1 MNVRSR
7 DSYLLVRTH
16 RESMS
21 HVAEITGIATGDT
34 PSGEEVPAA
43 LLRAR
48 GEYLPIFV
56 TDDQADAIRRGLA
69 GDPFERPLTHDLLVN
84 MVTEFGGAFD
94 RVRIDDLQ
102 EGTFYAKIDAQ
113 RYEAGEPEP
122 LTFDA
127 RPSDA
132 VAIAVRIDCPI
143 EVTDDVLD
151 AAGRSGE
158 ELGVDGVEDE

>member
-1 MNVRSR
+1 MNVRPR

-16 RESMS
+16 PVTMS

-48 GEYLPIFV
+48 EEYLPIFV

-84 MVTEFGGAFD
+84 MVTEYGGAFD

-132 VAIAVRIDCPI
+132 VAIAVRTDCPI

-158 ELGVDGVEDE
+158 ELGVDNVEDE